1 MKRPKSPITNR
12 QLPIFLLLFLLPACG
27 RKQAETPGAPQPVE
41 ISRDLFYSADSLA
54 LYARLAYLNDDPKA
68 LFVTGLAAHLKHDD
82 PSFPDSLSTVPLDE
96 ADIMLLRAA
105 EKGNADAITY
115 IKCCEFH
122 GTWSHFVPDNCK

>member
-1 MKRPKSPITNR
+1 MKRH
-12 QLPIFLLLFLLPACG
+12 QLPIFLLLLLLPACG
-27 RKQAETPGAPQPVE
+27 RKQAEAPGAPQPVE

-82 PSFPDSLSTVPLDE
+82 PSFPDSLTTVPLDE

-105 EKGNADAITY
+105 EKGNADALTY
-115 IKCCEFH
+115 IRCRDHC
-122 GTWSHFVPDNCK
+122 GLWSHSVPAPCR